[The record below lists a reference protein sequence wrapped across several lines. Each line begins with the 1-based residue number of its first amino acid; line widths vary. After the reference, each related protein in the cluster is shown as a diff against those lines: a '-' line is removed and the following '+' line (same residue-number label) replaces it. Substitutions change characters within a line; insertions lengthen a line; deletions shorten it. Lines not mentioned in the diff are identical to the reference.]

1 MDSFDRF
8 REWLDDNTEYTKA
21 TKSNIVSRLKRA
33 NNICPIIN
41 EPVYLFN
48 LSQESEFQIL
58 TVSVKSQVRR
68 AVKMYFK
75 FMESEQQGGHDVE
88 KSN

>member
-48 LSQESEFQIL
+48 LSQESEFQTL

-75 FMESEQQGGHDVE
+75 FMEGEQQGGHDVE

>member
-21 TKSNIVSRLKRA
+21 TKSDIVSRLKRA
-33 NNICPIIN
+33 NNICSIIN

-48 LSQESEFQIL
+48 LSQESEFQTL

-68 AVKMYFK
+68 AVKIYFK
-75 FMESEQQGGHDVE
+75 FMEIEQQGGHNVE
-88 KSN
+88 K

>member
-8 REWLDDNTEYTKA
+8 REWLDDNTDYTKA
-21 TKSNIVSRLKRA
+21 TKSNIVSRFKRA

-48 LSQESEFQIL
+48 LSQESEFQNL

-68 AVKMYFK
+68 AIKIYLK
-75 FMESEQQGGHDVE
+75 FIESEQQGGQNVE
-88 KSN
+88 ESN